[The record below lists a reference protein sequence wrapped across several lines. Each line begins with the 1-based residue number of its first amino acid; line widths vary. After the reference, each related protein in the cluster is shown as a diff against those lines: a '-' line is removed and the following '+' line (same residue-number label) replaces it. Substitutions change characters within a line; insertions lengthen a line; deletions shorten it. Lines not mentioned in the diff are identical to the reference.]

1 MNVQPKFTIGQKV
14 WFMRNDVPKN
24 QLIYKIE
31 ISSIPYKGIVRNTI
45 SGWRKPKIVY
55 YFIEENEP
63 SDYYYKYENEV
74 FTTKEEL
81 KKAIFSD

>member
-1 MNVQPKFTIGQKV
+1 MNVQPKFTIGQEV

-45 SGWRKPKIVY
+45 SDWREPKIVY

-63 SDYYYKYENEV
+63 SDYYKYENEV
-74 FTTKEEL
+74 FATKEEL